1 MVELE
6 KELTEELRELE
17 EVEDLIDELG
27 GELGEEKTII
37 TLSVDSFGS
46 EDYEISLELDEDPE
60 DMDEEDLELM
70 AEFYGE
76 LAEAQ
81 ELGFI
86 KKLFRK
92 IKKGFKKIWRKK
104 WLRTAVIT
112 AGVVGAGALA
122 YKFSPAFRGVI
133 QRGIFK
139 AKQKWWAFRRW
150 TTAQKW
156 RIKRWWRRRRWLSR
170 VRKLQKKEPR
180 SWWSRLKKANRLRIA
195 YKAEA
200 RAKKYLS
207 LYRKT
212 GDNRYLNLFK
222 RWQRAYKRLMTPE
235 RPEKGSITTF
245 RERIKLQ
252 TPQVRANIPRLNIQQ
267 QQQAGLQKA
276 LMPLLLVGGGLTL
289 LRFMRG

>member
-17 EVEDLIDELG
+17 EVENLIDELE
-27 GELGEEKTII
+27 GELEDERAVI
-37 TLSVDSFGS
+37 TLAVDSLGE

-70 AEFYGE
+70 AELYGE

-112 AGVVGAGALA
+112 AGVIGAGALA
-122 YKFSPAFRGVI
+122 YKFSPRFRGLV

-150 TTAQKW
+150 TIAQKW
-156 RIKRWWRRRRWLSR
+156 RIKRWWARRKWLSR

-180 SWWSRLKKANRLRIA
+180 SWWSKLKRANRLRIA
-195 YKAEA
+195 YRARA

-207 LYRKT
+207 LYKET
-212 GDNRYLNLFK
+212 KDNRYLNLFK
-222 RWQRAYKRLMTPE
+222 RWQRAYKRLMAPE
-235 RPEKGSITTF
+235 QSENRSITAF
-245 RERIKLQ
+245 RERIKFQ
-252 TPQVRANIPRLNIQQ
+252 TPQIKANIPSLNIQQ

-276 LMPLLLVGGGLTL
+276 LMPLILVGGGLTL